1 MTIMKSEGED
11 WGGELTIKV
20 HTILHDDELYRR
32 FETDTEK
39 CYYAIE
45 VHDTG
50 VGISDELLKRIFD
63 PFFTTKKKET
73 GFGFGLSMVYKTIT
87 EHEGHVVVHSEMGK
101 GTTFRVYLKCI
112 DGDNHARM

>member
-1 MTIMKSEGED
+1 MQSKYMI
-11 WGGELTIKV
+11 
-20 HTILHDDELYRR
+20 R
-32 FETDTEK
+32 
-39 CYYAIE
+39 
-45 VHDTG
+45 
-50 VGISDELLKRIFD
+50 ISDELLKRIFD

-101 GTTFRVYLKCI
+101 GTTFRVYLKCN